1 MDDFEV
7 IYTED
12 DIKAVNKKFEE
23 VSAKY
28 SALLKE
34 KKETEVFV
42 GALKDK
48 IKSYEAINR
57 EYNETKDL
65 ISSQKLALEES
76 QYK

>member
-7 IYTED
+7 IYTEE

-23 VSAKY
+23 VSGKY
-28 SALLKE
+28 ASLLKE

-48 IKSYEAINR
+48 IKSYEALNR
-57 EYNETKDL
+57 EY
-65 ISSQKLALEES
+65 
-76 QYK
+76 

>member
-23 VSAKY
+23 VSSRY
-28 SALLKE
+28 VSLLKE

-48 IKSYEAINR
+48 IKSYETLNR
-57 EYNETKDL
+57 EY
-65 ISSQKLALEES
+65 
-76 QYK
+76 